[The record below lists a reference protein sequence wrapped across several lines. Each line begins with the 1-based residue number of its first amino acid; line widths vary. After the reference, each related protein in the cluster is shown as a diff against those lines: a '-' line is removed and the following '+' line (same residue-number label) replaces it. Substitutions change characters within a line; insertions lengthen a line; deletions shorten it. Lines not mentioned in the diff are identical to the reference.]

1 MKRAWSFLLLFTSLV
16 FVSCEKEQTPIQ
28 YPENGLSGPN
38 ILAANRVNYP
48 ETVSLEADLG
58 EANQL
63 LVVIKGVTSYTRRD
77 TVGQMANGS
86 YNIHTSYRG
95 AWFWTAGRQHNVL
108 VDQMNFEGSFSQ
120 RAQSVDAT
128 GKVTAQ
134 LKFDPGYAYILE
146 IYENNAAQPTRVKQI
161 QVE

>member
-48 ETVSLEADLG
+48 ETVSLEA
-58 EANQL
+58 
-63 LVVIKGVTSYTRRD
+63 D